1 MEKIESTE
9 GLQMRKKRIRVAK
22 AVYCGFILAYSTV
35 VGAILALMRDF
46 VCNFFKANHL
56 ELPAP
61 TKFIAEYCYSSTGYS
76 PYFTYVEIMLIAA
89 FLIWIPVI
97 VCGKTAK
104 SGLSAAM
111 CGFMGQTF
119 LGALVALLILAPLV
133 TVWRPELLNPPE
145 APTAMAVCIH
155 YAAIISLVFALL
167 VILRR
172 RAKKRS

>member
-1 MEKIESTE
+1 
-9 GLQMRKKRIRVAK
+9 MRKKRIMVAK
-22 AVYCGFILAYSTV
+22 AVYGVFILAYSTV
-35 VGAILALMRDF
+35 VGAILAVLRDF
-46 VCNFFKANHL
+46 VWNFFRASNM

-61 TKFIAEYCYSSTGYS
+61 TKFIIECCYSSTGYS

-89 FLIWIPVI
+89 FLIWIPLT

-104 SGLSAAM
+104 SCLLAAM
-111 CGFMGQTF
+111 CGFMGQTLF
-119 LGALVALLILAPLV
+119 GALVALLILAPLV

-145 APTAMAVCIH
+145 APTATAVCIH
-155 YAAIISLVFALL
+155 YAAIASLVFALL

>member
-1 MEKIESTE
+1 
-9 GLQMRKKRIRVAK
+9 MRKKRIMLSK
-22 AVYCGFILAYSTV
+22 AACCGFILTYSAI

-46 VCNFFKANHL
+46 VCNFFRAHNM

-61 TKFIAEYCYSSTGYS
+61 TKFITEYCYSSTGYS

-89 FLIWIPVI
+89 FLIWIPLT

-104 SGLSAAM
+104 SCLLAAM

-145 APTAMAVCIH
+145 APTAAAVCIH
-155 YAAIISLVFALL
+155 YAAIASLVFALL